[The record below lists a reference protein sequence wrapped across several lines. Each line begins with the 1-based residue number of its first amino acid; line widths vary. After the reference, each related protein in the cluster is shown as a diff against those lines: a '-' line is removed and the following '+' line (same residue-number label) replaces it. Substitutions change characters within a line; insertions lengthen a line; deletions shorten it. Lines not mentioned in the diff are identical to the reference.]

1 MFRDLMLMLKSS
13 VAGATLFAMPL
24 RFVVLVSVWFV
35 MSTLCISMI
44 GATATASRLALV
56 VAEQLRFLLMLL
68 FSPLSPHLG

>member
-1 MFRDLMLMLKSS
+1 MFRDLMLKSS
-13 VAGATLFAMPL
+13 VAMPL
-24 RFVVLVSVWFV
+24 RFVVLVCSM
-35 MSTLCISMI
+35 MSTLCNSMI